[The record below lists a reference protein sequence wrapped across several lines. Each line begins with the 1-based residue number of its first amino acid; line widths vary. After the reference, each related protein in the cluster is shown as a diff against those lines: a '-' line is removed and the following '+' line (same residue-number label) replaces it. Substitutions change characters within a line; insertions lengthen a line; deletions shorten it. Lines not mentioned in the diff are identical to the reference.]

1 MRKIGIGVSDFKD
14 IIEQEYFYVDK
25 TKFIEEISENG
36 AIVQLITR
44 PRRFGKTL
52 NMSMLRYFYDIS
64 GKDANRKLFKNLY
77 IENSAT
83 IEEQGKYPVIFISFK
98 DIKALTI
105 EEMYS
110 QVRTL
115 ISEIYDNYKFLRE
128 NLDERD
134 RVIFDK
140 IWTEDKSGNYFNS
153 LKQLAKYLKEY
164 YNQDV
169 ILLIDEYDT
178 PMVSAYENGY
188 YDEIKSFFTGLFGS
202 ALKENPALKKAVL
215 TGIMRISKENIFSGL
230 NNIRVNTILESDF
243 SQYFGLTEKEVE
255 NSLVEYGLEARLDEV
270 QKWYNGYIFGGVR
283 VYNPFSITNFLDR
296 KKIMPYWVNTSS
308 NSLINKVLKEA
319 NSSIFEEL
327 SRLFQRETISKTI
340 DIYSNFNELNS
351 PEQIWYLLTNSGYL
365 TPVEE
370 IDFGK
375 YSMRIPNEEVHYF
388 FERDFISHFLGSID
402 NFDKTLEYLLSG
414 DLEDFSYELESIM
427 ESNVSCFDFTSKSKE
442 SHYHVFILGM
452 LLGLRRKYYIHSNR
466 EGGRGRYDLVV
477 EPMDKSKNG
486 LVIEFK
492 VARSKEELLSSSE
505 EALKQIEEKNYTR
518 ELKMRGIKR
527 VVLVGISFYQREF
540 KAVGKVIEDY

>member
-64 GKDANRKLFKNLY
+64 GKDTNRKLFKNLY

-327 SRLFQRETISKTI
+327 SRLFQGETISKTI

-375 YSMRIPNEEVHYF
+375 YSIRIPNEEVHYF

-414 DLEDFSYELESIM
+414 DLEDFSYELERIM

-540 KAVGKVIEDY
+540 EVVGKVIED

>member
-64 GKDANRKLFKNLY
+64 GKDTNRKLFKNLY

-319 NSSIFEEL
+319 NSSIFEEV
-327 SRLFQRETISKTI
+327 SRLFQGETISKTI

-375 YSMRIPNEEVHYF
+375 YSIRIPNEEVHYF

-540 KAVGKVIEDY
+540 EVVGKVIED

>member
-64 GKDANRKLFKNLY
+64 GKDTNRKLFKNLY

-243 SQYFGLTEKEVE
+243 SQYFGLTEREVE

-327 SRLFQRETISKTI
+327 SRLFQGETISKTI

-351 PEQIWYLLTNSGYL
+351 SEQIWYLLTNSGYL

-375 YSMRIPNEEVHYF
+375 YSIRIPNEEVHYF

-540 KAVGKVIEDY
+540 EVVGKVIED

>member
-115 ISEIYDNYKFLRE
+115 ISEIYDNYKFLRK

-375 YSMRIPNEEVHYF
+375 YSIRIPNEEVHYF

-540 KAVGKVIEDY
+540 EVVGKVIEDY

>member
-14 IIEQEYFYVDK
+14 IIEQKYFYVDK

-115 ISEIYDNYKFLRE
+115 ISEIYDNYKFLRK

-375 YSMRIPNEEVHYF
+375 YSIRIPNEEVHYF

-540 KAVGKVIEDY
+540 EVVGKVIED

>member
-327 SRLFQRETISKTI
+327 SRLFQGETISKTI

-375 YSMRIPNEEVHYF
+375 YSIRIPNEEVHYF

-402 NFDKTLEYLLSG
+402 NFDKALEYLLSG

-540 KAVGKVIEDY
+540 EVVGKVIED

>member
-115 ISEIYDNYKFLRE
+115 ISEIYDNYKFLRK

-375 YSMRIPNEEVHYF
+375 YSIRIPNEEVHYF

-414 DLEDFSYELESIM
+414 DLEDFSYELERIM

-540 KAVGKVIEDY
+540 EVVGKVIED

>member
-327 SRLFQRETISKTI
+327 SRLFQGETINKTI

-375 YSMRIPNEEVHYF
+375 YSIRIPNEEVHYF

-518 ELKMRGIKR
+518 ELKLRGIKR

-540 KAVGKVIEDY
+540 KAVGKVIED

>member
-83 IEEQGKYPVIFISFK
+83 IKEQGKYPVIFISFK

-375 YSMRIPNEEVHYF
+375 YSIRIPNEEVHYF

-540 KAVGKVIEDY
+540 EVVGKVIED

>member
-115 ISEIYDNYKFLRE
+115 ISEIYDNYKFLRK

-375 YSMRIPNEEVHYF
+375 YSIRIPNEEVHYF

>member
-25 TKFIEEISENG
+25 TRFIEEISENG

-83 IEEQGKYPVIFISFK
+83 IKEQGKYPVIFISFK

-327 SRLFQRETISKTI
+327 SRLFQGETISKTI

-351 PEQIWYLLTNSGYL
+351 SEQIWYLLTNSGYL

-375 YSMRIPNEEVHYF
+375 YSIRIPNEEVHYF

-505 EALKQIEEKNYTR
+505 EALKQIEKKNYTR

-540 KAVGKVIEDY
+540 KAVGKVIED

>member
-64 GKDANRKLFKNLY
+64 GKDTNRKLFKNLY

-83 IEEQGKYPVIFISFK
+83 IKEQGKYPVIFISFK

-327 SRLFQRETISKTI
+327 SRLFQRETINKTI

-375 YSMRIPNEEVHYF
+375 YSIRIPNEEVHYF

-466 EGGRGRYDLVV
+466 ERGRGRYDLVV

-518 ELKMRGIKR
+518 ELKLRGIKR

-540 KAVGKVIEDY
+540 EVVGKVIED

>member
-64 GKDANRKLFKNLY
+64 GKDTNRKLFKNLY

-243 SQYFGLTEKEVE
+243 SQYFGLTEREVE

-270 QKWYNGYIFGGVR
+270 QKWYNGYIFGGAR

-327 SRLFQRETISKTI
+327 SRLFQGETISKTI

-375 YSMRIPNEEVHYF
+375 YSIRIPNEEVHYF

-518 ELKMRGIKR
+518 ELKLRGIKR

-540 KAVGKVIEDY
+540 EVVGKVIED

>member
-375 YSMRIPNEEVHYF
+375 YSIRIPNEEVHYF

>member
-115 ISEIYDNYKFLRE
+115 ISEIYDNYKFLRK

-296 KKIMPYWVNTSS
+296 KKIMSYWVNTSS

-375 YSMRIPNEEVHYF
+375 YSIRIPNEEVHYF

-540 KAVGKVIEDY
+540 EVVGKVIED

>member
-64 GKDANRKLFKNLY
+64 GKDTNRKLFKNLY

-243 SQYFGLTEKEVE
+243 SQYFGLTEREVE

-540 KAVGKVIEDY
+540 EVVGKVIED

>member
-64 GKDANRKLFKNLY
+64 GKDTNRKLFKNLY

-243 SQYFGLTEKEVE
+243 SQYFGLTEREVE

-327 SRLFQRETISKTI
+327 SRLFQGETISKTI

-375 YSMRIPNEEVHYF
+375 YSIRIPNEEVHYF

-452 LLGLRRKYYIHSNR
+452 LLGLRRKYYIYSNR

-540 KAVGKVIEDY
+540 KAVGKVIED

>member
-64 GKDANRKLFKNLY
+64 GKDTNRKLFKNLY

-83 IEEQGKYPVIFISFK
+83 IKEQGKYPVIFISFK

-327 SRLFQRETISKTI
+327 SRLFQRETINKTI

-375 YSMRIPNEEVHYF
+375 YSIRIPNEEVHYF

-518 ELKMRGIKR
+518 ELKLRGIKR
-527 VVLVGISFYQREF
+527 VILVGISFYQREF
-540 KAVGKVIEDY
+540 EVVGKVIED

>member
-1 MRKIGIGVSDFKD
+1 MRKIGIGVSDFKY

-64 GKDANRKLFKNLY
+64 GKDTNRKLFKNLY

-83 IEEQGKYPVIFISFK
+83 IKEQGKYPVIFISFK

-327 SRLFQRETISKTI
+327 SRLFQGETISKTI
-340 DIYSNFNELNS
+340 DIYLNFNELNS

-375 YSMRIPNEEVHYF
+375 YSIRIPNEEVHYF

-414 DLEDFSYELESIM
+414 DLEDFSYELERIM

-540 KAVGKVIEDY
+540 EVVGKVIED

>member
-64 GKDANRKLFKNLY
+64 GKDTNRKLFKNLY

-243 SQYFGLTEKEVE
+243 SQYFGLTEREVE

-327 SRLFQRETISKTI
+327 SRLFQGETISKTI

-375 YSMRIPNEEVHYF
+375 YSIRIPNEEVHYF

-540 KAVGKVIEDY
+540 KAVGKVIED

>member
-64 GKDANRKLFKNLY
+64 GKDTNRKLFKNLY

-327 SRLFQRETISKTI
+327 SRLFQGETISKTI

-375 YSMRIPNEEVHYF
+375 YSIRIPNEEVHYF

-414 DLEDFSYELESIM
+414 DSEDFSYELESIM

-518 ELKMRGIKR
+518 ELKLRGIKR

-540 KAVGKVIEDY
+540 EVVGKVIED

>member
-115 ISEIYDNYKFLRE
+115 ISEIYDNYKFLRK

-327 SRLFQRETISKTI
+327 SRLFQGETISKTI

-375 YSMRIPNEEVHYF
+375 YSIRIPNEEVHYF

-540 KAVGKVIEDY
+540 EVVGKVIED

>member
-64 GKDANRKLFKNLY
+64 GKDANRKLFNNLY

-327 SRLFQRETISKTI
+327 SRLFQGETISKTI

-375 YSMRIPNEEVHYF
+375 YSIRIPNEEVHYF

-540 KAVGKVIEDY
+540 EVVGKVIED

>member
-64 GKDANRKLFKNLY
+64 GKDTNRKLFKNLY

-83 IEEQGKYPVIFISFK
+83 IKEQGKYPVIFISFK

-327 SRLFQRETISKTI
+327 SRLFQRETINKTI

-375 YSMRIPNEEVHYF
+375 YSIRIPNEEVHYF

-452 LLGLRRKYYIHSNR
+452 LLGLRRKYYIYSNR

-540 KAVGKVIEDY
+540 EVVGKVIED

>member
-327 SRLFQRETISKTI
+327 SRLFQGETISKTI

-375 YSMRIPNEEVHYF
+375 YSIRIPNEEVHYF

-414 DLEDFSYELESIM
+414 DLEDFSYELERIM

-518 ELKMRGIKR
+518 ELKLRGIKR

-540 KAVGKVIEDY
+540 EVVGKVIED

>member
-83 IEEQGKYPVIFISFK
+83 IKEQGKYPVIFISFK

-243 SQYFGLTEKEVE
+243 SQYFGLTEREVE

-270 QKWYNGYIFGGVR
+270 QKWYNGYIFGGAR

-327 SRLFQRETISKTI
+327 SRLFQGETISKTI

-375 YSMRIPNEEVHYF
+375 YSIRIPNEEVHYF

-518 ELKMRGIKR
+518 ELKLRGIKR

-540 KAVGKVIEDY
+540 EVVGKVIED

>member
-64 GKDANRKLFKNLY
+64 GKDTNRKLFKNLY

-243 SQYFGLTEKEVE
+243 SQYFGLTEREVE

-319 NSSIFEEL
+319 NSSMFEEL
-327 SRLFQRETISKTI
+327 SRLFQRETINKTI

-375 YSMRIPNEEVHYF
+375 YSIRIPNEEVHYF

-402 NFDKTLEYLLSG
+402 NFDKILEYLLSG

-540 KAVGKVIEDY
+540 EVVGKVIED

>member
-64 GKDANRKLFKNLY
+64 GKDTNRKLFKNLY

-188 YDEIKSFFTGLFGS
+188 YDEIKSFFTGLLGS

-327 SRLFQRETISKTI
+327 SRLFQRKTISKTI

-375 YSMRIPNEEVHYF
+375 YSIRIPNEEVHYF

-518 ELKMRGIKR
+518 ELKLRGIKR

>member
-64 GKDANRKLFKNLY
+64 GKDTNRKLFKNLY

-83 IEEQGKYPVIFISFK
+83 IKEQGKYPVIFISFK

-375 YSMRIPNEEVHYF
+375 YSIRIPNEEVHYF

-452 LLGLRRKYYIHSNR
+452 LLGLRRKYYIYSNR

-540 KAVGKVIEDY
+540 KAVGKVIED

>member
-64 GKDANRKLFKNLY
+64 GKDANRKLFNNLY

-375 YSMRIPNEEVHYF
+375 YSIRIPNEEVHYF

-540 KAVGKVIEDY
+540 EVVGKVIEDY

>member
-327 SRLFQRETISKTI
+327 SRLFQRETINKTI

-375 YSMRIPNEEVHYF
+375 YSIRIPNEEVHYF

-540 KAVGKVIEDY
+540 EVVGKVIED

>member
-243 SQYFGLTEKEVE
+243 SQYFGLTEREVE

-327 SRLFQRETISKTI
+327 SRLFQGETISKTI

-375 YSMRIPNEEVHYF
+375 YSIRIPNEEVHYF

-540 KAVGKVIEDY
+540 EVVGKVIED

>member
-115 ISEIYDNYKFLRE
+115 ISEIYDNYKFLRK

-296 KKIMPYWVNTSS
+296 KKIMSYWVNTSS

-375 YSMRIPNEEVHYF
+375 YSIRIPNEEVHYF

>member
-64 GKDANRKLFKNLY
+64 GKDTNRKLFKNLY

-327 SRLFQRETISKTI
+327 SRLFQGETISKTI

-375 YSMRIPNEEVHYF
+375 YSIRIPNEEVHYF

-505 EALKQIEEKNYTR
+505 EALMQIEEKNYTR
-518 ELKMRGIKR
+518 ELKLRGIKR

-540 KAVGKVIEDY
+540 EVVGKVIED

>member
-327 SRLFQRETISKTI
+327 SRLFQRKTISKTI

-375 YSMRIPNEEVHYF
+375 YSIRIPNEEVHYF

-518 ELKMRGIKR
+518 ELKLRGIKR

>member
-64 GKDANRKLFKNLY
+64 GKDTNRKLFKNLY

-327 SRLFQRETISKTI
+327 SRLFQGETISKTI

-351 PEQIWYLLTNSGYL
+351 SEQIWYLLTNSGYL

-375 YSMRIPNEEVHYF
+375 YSIRIPNEEVHYF

-414 DLEDFSYELESIM
+414 DLEDFSYELERIM

-540 KAVGKVIEDY
+540 EVVGKVIED

>member
-540 KAVGKVIEDY
+540 EVVGKVIED

>member
-64 GKDANRKLFKNLY
+64 GKDTNRKLFKNLY

-202 ALKENPALKKAVL
+202 ALKENSALKKAVL

-375 YSMRIPNEEVHYF
+375 YSIRIPNEEVHYF

-518 ELKMRGIKR
+518 ELKLRGIKR

-540 KAVGKVIEDY
+540 EVVGKVIED

>member
-64 GKDANRKLFKNLY
+64 GKDTNRKLFKNLY

-83 IEEQGKYPVIFISFK
+83 IKEQGKYPVIFISFK

-188 YDEIKSFFTGLFGS
+188 YDGIKSFFTGLFGS

-243 SQYFGLTEKEVE
+243 SQYFGLTEREVE

-375 YSMRIPNEEVHYF
+375 YSIRIPNEEVHYF

-540 KAVGKVIEDY
+540 EVVGKVIED

>member
-64 GKDANRKLFKNLY
+64 GKDTNRKLFKNLY

-215 TGIMRISKENIFSGL
+215 TGIMRISKENILSGL

-243 SQYFGLTEKEVE
+243 SQYFGLTEREVE

-327 SRLFQRETISKTI
+327 SRLFQGETISKTI

-375 YSMRIPNEEVHYF
+375 YSIRIPNEEVHYF

-452 LLGLRRKYYIHSNR
+452 LLGLRRKYYIYSNR

-540 KAVGKVIEDY
+540 KAVGKVIED